1 MHFNIKRVEKVV
13 LSRKKAKMG
22 KTHCFTCFKM
32 RLHLRWSTTI
42 FSQLPHMRTTIS
54 PDLWIVYIPMNRSTC
69 ILTLKE
75 SKSRVKAQK
84 GKNGQNALFHLL
96 QNAPT
101 PALIYHDFLPTS
113 THAHNYITRSL
124 DSLHP
129 NEQVYM
135 HFNIKRVEKVVLRRK
150 KAKMGKTHCFTCFN
164 MRLHL
169 RWSTTT
175 FSQLPDMRTTTSP
188 DLWIVYIPMNRST
201 CILTLK
207 QSKSRVKA
215 QRGKNGQNALFHLL
229 QNAPT
234 PALIYHDFLPTST
247 HAHNYISRSLDSL
260 HPNEQVYM
268 HFNIKRVEK
277 VVLRRKKAKMGKTH
291 CFTCFKMRLHLR
303 WSTTIFSQLPHM
315 RTTISPDLWIVYIP
329 MNRSTCIL
337 TLKESKKS
345 S

>member
-13 LSRKKAKMG
+13 LRRKKAKMG

-150 KAKMGKTHCFTCFN
+150 KAKMGKTHCFTCF
-164 MRLHL
+164 
-169 RWSTTT
+169 
-175 FSQLPDMRTTTSP
+175 
-188 DLWIVYIPMNRST
+188 
-201 CILTLK
+201 
-207 QSKSRVKA
+207 
-215 QRGKNGQNALFHLL
+215 
-229 QNAPT
+229 
-234 PALIYHDFLPTST
+234 
-247 HAHNYISRSLDSL
+247 
-260 HPNEQVYM
+260 
-268 HFNIKRVEK
+268 
-277 VVLRRKKAKMGKTH
+277 
-291 CFTCFKMRLHLR
+291 KMRLHLG

-345 S
+345 C

>member
-13 LSRKKAKMG
+13 LRRK
-22 KTHCFTCFKM
+22 
-32 RLHLRWSTTI
+32 
-42 FSQLPHMRTTIS
+42 
-54 PDLWIVYIPMNRSTC
+54 
-69 ILTLKE
+69 
-75 SKSRVKAQK
+75 K

-150 KAKMGKTHCFTCFN
+150 K
-164 MRLHL
+164 
-169 RWSTTT
+169 
-175 FSQLPDMRTTTSP
+175 
-188 DLWIVYIPMNRST
+188 
-201 CILTLK
+201 
-207 QSKSRVKA
+207 
-215 QRGKNGQNALFHLL
+215 GKNGKNALFHLL

-247 HAHNYISRSLDSL
+247 HAHNYITRSLDSL

-268 HFNIKRVEK
+268 HFNIKRVK
-277 VVLRRKKAKMGKTH
+277 TVVLRRKKAKMGKTH
-291 CFTCFKMRLHLR
+291 CFTCFKMRLH
-303 WSTTIFSQLPHM
+303 M
-315 RTTISPDLWIVYIP
+315 R
-329 MNRSTCIL
+329 
-337 TLKESKKS
+337 
-345 S
+345 

>member
-13 LSRKKAKMG
+13 LRRKKAKMG

-42 FSQLPHMRTTIS
+42 FSQLPH
-54 PDLWIVYIPMNRSTC
+54 
-69 ILTLKE
+69 
-75 SKSRVKAQK
+75 
-84 GKNGQNALFHLL
+84 
-96 QNAPT
+96 
-101 PALIYHDFLPTS
+101 
-113 THAHNYITRSL
+113 AHYYITRSL

-135 HFNIKRVEKVVLRRK
+135 LFNIKRVEKVVLRRK
-150 KAKMGKTHCFTCFN
+150 KAKMGKTHCFTCFK

-169 RWSTTT
+169 RWSTTI
-175 FSQLPDMRTTTSP
+175 FSQLP
-188 DLWIVYIPMNRST
+188 
-201 CILTLK
+201 
-207 QSKSRVKA
+207 
-215 QRGKNGQNALFHLL
+215 
-229 QNAPT
+229 
-234 PALIYHDFLPTST
+234 
-247 HAHNYISRSLDSL
+247 HAHNYITRSLDSL

-345 S
+345 Y

>member
-1 MHFNIKRVEKVV
+1 
-13 LSRKKAKMG
+13 MG

-69 ILTLKE
+69 ILTLKGRKTHCFTCFKMRLHLRW
-75 SKSRVKAQK
+75 STTIFSQLPHMRTTM
-84 GKNGQNALFHLL
+84 NITCILTIFGQNALFHLL

-101 PALIYHDFLPTS
+101 LALIYHDFLPTS

-124 DSLHP
+124 D
-129 NEQVYM
+129 N
-135 HFNIKRVEKVVLRRK
+135 
-150 KAKMGKTHCFTCFN
+150 
-164 MRLHL
+164 
-169 RWSTTT
+169 
-175 FSQLPDMRTTTSP
+175 
-188 DLWIVYIPMNRST
+188 
-201 CILTLK
+201 
-207 QSKSRVKA
+207 
-215 QRGKNGQNALFHLL
+215 
-229 QNAPT
+229 
-234 PALIYHDFLPTST
+234 
-247 HAHNYISRSLDSL
+247 
-260 HPNEQVYM
+260 PNEQVYM

-345 S
+345 C

>member
-13 LSRKKAKMG
+13 LRRKKAKVG

-75 SKSRVKAQK
+75 RKSRVKAQK

-150 KAKMGKTHCFTCFN
+150 KAKMGKTHCFTCFK

-169 RWSTTT
+169 RWSTTI
-175 FSQLPDMRTTTSP
+175 FSMRTTIS
-188 DLWIVYIPMNRST
+188 
-201 CILTLK
+201 
-207 QSKSRVKA
+207 
-215 QRGKNGQNALFHLL
+215 
-229 QNAPT
+229 
-234 PALIYHDFLPTST
+234 TST
-247 HAHNYISRSLDSL
+247 HAHNYITRSLDSL

-345 S
+345 C

>member
-13 LSRKKAKMG
+13 LRRKKAKVG
-22 KTHCFTCFKM
+22 KH
-32 RLHLRWSTTI
+32 
-42 FSQLPHMRTTIS
+42 
-54 PDLWIVYIPMNRSTC
+54 
-69 ILTLKE
+69 
-75 SKSRVKAQK
+75 
-84 GKNGQNALFHLL
+84 ALFHLL

-150 KAKMGKTHCFTCFN
+150 KAKVGKTC
-164 MRLHL
+164 
-169 RWSTTT
+169 
-175 FSQLPDMRTTTSP
+175 
-188 DLWIVYIPMNRST
+188 Y
-201 CILTLK
+201 
-207 QSKSRVKA
+207 
-215 QRGKNGQNALFHLL
+215 LL

-247 HAHNYISRSLDSL
+247 HAHNYITRSLDSL
-260 HPNEQVYM
+260 HPNEQV

-277 VVLRRKKAKMGKTH
+277 VAKVGKTH

-303 WSTTIFSQLPHM
+303 
-315 RTTISPDLWIVYIP
+315 
-329 MNRSTCIL
+329 
-337 TLKESKKS
+337 
-345 S
+345 